1 MRLDIPSFASVLP
14 FGSDAG
20 QLADGSPKAI
30 VEFIEGDK
38 LMRLSLIVS
47 AGVTGALAVVLAS
60 MAAVLP
66 GSSSR
71 LQYLL
76 NDDILDEGEGGFF
89 ESLLF
94 HKIPNLGFYV
104 RHVGGMVQCYVLPC
118 SFFADIDLYDE

>member
-1 MRLDIPSFASVLP
+1 MRLDIPSFTSGFP

-20 QLADGSPKAI
+20 QLADGSTKAI

-60 MAAVLP
+60 MVGVLP
-66 GSSSR
+66 DPSSR

-76 NDDILDEGEGGFF
+76 NDDILDEREGGFF

-94 HKIPNLGFYV
+94 HKIPNLGIYV
-104 RHVGGMVQCYVLPC
+104 WQVGGMVQCYVLPC